1 MYTCKI
7 CSEKDKMYSF
17 KVLGHTTEV
26 IGRKN
31 EESNF
36 YYIQA
41 EDGLVI
47 KYDAYRVV
55 QAKELDY
62 SFFINTKNITTEDI
76 RDIVESSIVES
87 SVEDHTD
94 LNDLTNTLLG
104 LVKVLSKIKI

>member
-1 MYTCKI
+1 MYTCNL

-17 KVLGHTTEV
+17 KVVGYTTEV
-26 IGRKN
+26 VGRKN

-36 YYIQA
+36 YYIQR

-47 KYDAYRVV
+47 KYEDFRVV

-62 SFFINTKNITTEDI
+62 SFFINTKNITIEDI

-104 LVKVLSKIKI
+104 VVKVLSKIKN